1 MQLSGLVTLEP
12 TEGPVL
18 ANLAD
23 MAGDAFLEELWTQEL
38 LSALPET
45 SRGSDR
51 ERFLSRA
58 IILSDLAVGT
68 PYQCGYCTPDGK
80 GLLIGFRNSELAPQT
95 WEALEEKGW
104 KDLCKSVLSIE
115 EQEALNKQLE
125 RMAPISVFDYPEKTH
140 KHDDFI
146 HLIMFAVAPDAQ
158 GTGVARK
165 VLEPFFKLADEENLP
180 IYLETYSDR
189 LEGLYKHFGF
199 EMVRE
204 YRSPEFA
211 VYERVMV
218 RKPGGER

>member
-45 SRGSDR
+45 SRGPDR

-80 GLLIGFRNSELAPQT
+80 GLMIGFRNSELAPQT

-146 HLIMFAVAPDAQ
+146 HLIMFAVAPTPRAPAWP
-158 GTGVARK
+158 ARCWSRSSNWPTRRIC
-165 VLEPFFKLADEENLP
+165 LSTWKLIP
-180 IYLETYSDR
+180 IGWRDCTNISALKWYASIAAPS
-189 LEGLYKHFGF
+189 
-199 EMVRE
+199 
-204 YRSPEFA
+204 SP
-211 VYERVMV
+211 YTN
-218 RKPGGER
+218 G

>member
-1 MQLSGLVTLEP
+1 MQLPGLITLEP
-12 TEGPVL
+12 HEGPVL

-68 PYQCGYCTPDGK
+68 PYQCAYCTPDGK
-80 GLLIGFRNSELAPQT
+80 GLMIGFRNSELLPQT
-95 WEALEEKGW
+95 WEALESKGW
-104 KDLCKSVLSIE
+104 NDLCESVLSIE

-125 RMAPISVFDYPEKTH
+125 RMAPISVFDYPEKLH

-146 HLIMFAVAPDAQ
+146 HLVMFAVAPDAQ

-165 VLEPFFKLADEENLP
+165 VLEPFFKLADEEDLP

-218 RKPGGER
+218 RKPHTEA